1 MSIIQISKIQQ
12 RAGNLVDLPQLD
24 EAEIGFASDAKRVFI
39 GKTTS
44 GLENI
49 EVLTSYSDR
58 EYMKNHLYYASPE
71 EIFKYCKLN
80 FSNNVLLDH
89 SYDLYEFTIFVKK

>member
-49 EVLTSYSDR
+49 EVLTSYMPCTQLI
-58 EYMKNHLYYASPE
+58 YV
-71 EIFKYCKLN
+71 EIN
-80 FSNNVLLDH
+80 FLRIQPADWSRHIIL
-89 SYDLYEFTIFVKK
+89 ERFTGLI

>member
-1 MSIIQISKIQQ
+1 MKQAGKQHIIKTLNSLNQISKK
-12 RAGNLVDLPQLD
+12 
-24 EAEIGFASDAKRVFI
+24 GFAFN
-39 GKTTS
+39 
-44 GLENI
+44 L
-49 EVLTSYSDR
+49 LTSYSDR
-58 EYMKNHLYYASPE
+58 EYMKDYLYYASPE